1 MQCSLMEE
9 INMRKDKRT
18 DSETNDITGALSDV
32 HGGFAIDLDGI
43 GRAAVWGAANG
54 AGRAFL
60 TGGNAL
66 DGAWKGA
73 IYGGFAG
80 LGAQAMAAP
89 ASVAAPAAAPASSF
103 GTPPTG
109 TGTFSLGAEVQLPK

>member
-1 MQCSLMEE
+1 M
-9 INMRKDKRT
+9 IKDKRMV
-18 DSETNDITGALSDV
+18 SEMNDITEALSCV

-89 ASVAAPAAAPASSF
+89 ASVAAPAAVPASSF
-103 GTPPTG
+103 GTSSATG
-109 TGTFSLGAEVQLPK
+109 TITVGGPSDLLK